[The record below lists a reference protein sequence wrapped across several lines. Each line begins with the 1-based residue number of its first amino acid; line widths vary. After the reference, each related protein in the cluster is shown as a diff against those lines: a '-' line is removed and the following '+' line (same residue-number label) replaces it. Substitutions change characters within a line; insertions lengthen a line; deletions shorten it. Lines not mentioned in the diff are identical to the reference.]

1 MFTGQDPL
9 ENKYR
14 GRAHLAEMIALLGP
28 PPPSLLARAKLRDK
42 FFSNQGE
49 LYRKRNSD
57 PHSLSVCHLSHPLT
71 FLFRKVNFPQ
81 EFLYLTPD
89 PLRNEKRPFEQQ
101 RTIMKKTGHLSS
113 ASCGRCYNGNPSS
126 AAPRGTWQR
135 TSGFFDILH
144 ESKFM
149 CENLHARCHSCMSL
163 LFERAV

>member
-1 MFTGQDPL
+1 
-9 ENKYR
+9 
-14 GRAHLAEMIALLGP
+14 MIALLGP

-42 FFSNQGE
+42 FFSDQGE
-49 LYRKRNSD
+49 LYNFFFLFFRSA
-57 PHSLSVCHLSHPLT
+57 LVECYCLSHQLT
-71 FLFRKVNFPQ
+71 FLFRKVNSRW
-81 EFLYLTPD
+81 EFLYLTPNH
-89 PLRNEKRPFEQQ
+89 LRNEKRPFEQQ

-126 AAPRGTWQR
+126 AAPPGTWQR

-149 CENLHARCHSCMSL
+149 CENLHARCHSCMSF